1 MMTKATKG
9 IRNNI
14 IKLDAFYTIV
24 GVVVAFTVA
33 TVLLVLYITLPSF
46 DYKAF
51 AQEEN
56 NETVAD
62 TIDSNTTNPSN
73 LTSSNTTLVDFVS
86 NMEQIR
92 GHLNAAVMNKEA
104 GNNTLAKAHTLHPIA
119 EIYSSIE
126 PQISNTNATLNE
138 TLATNL
144 NQFSKMVN
152 TSSVDD
158 FDTQSQKINGLLN
171 QTVSRLFQMRLQI
184 ITHSNW
190 ASYQTCCQ

>member
-1 MMTKATKG
+1 
-9 IRNNI
+9 
-14 IKLDAFYTIV
+14 
-24 GVVVAFTVA
+24 
-33 TVLLVLYITLPSF
+33 
-46 DYKAF
+46 
-51 AQEEN
+51 
-56 NETVAD
+56 
-62 TIDSNTTNPSN
+62 
-73 LTSSNTTLVDFVS
+73 
-86 NMEQIR
+86 
-92 GHLNAAVMNKEA
+92 MNKEA

-171 QTVSRLFQMRLQI
+171 QTVTIGLFQMRLQI